1 MIYPKPYLLKGD
13 YMPLSDFHVS
23 FGCRNIHCSSW
34 TEALV
39 DLAKAVL
46 ITGGF

>member
-1 MIYPKPYLLKGD
+1 ML
-13 YMPLSDFHVS
+13 LSDFHVS

-46 ITGGF
+46 ITGGIWWVLGLRGK